1 MCGICGE
8 ITFDGA
14 RADHA
19 AVDRMREALAPRGPD
34 GTGAWADGRVALG
47 HRRLAIVD
55 RSEAGAQPFVDD
67 ALGLAAVYNGMI
79 YNYRE
84 LRDELTGA
92 GYRFRSTS
100 DTEVVL
106 AAYHRWGEQ
115 FAQHLLGMFAVV
127 VVERA
132 SGRVVL
138 ARDRLGVKPLYLSR
152 TPGRLRFAS
161 TLPALVRAGGVDT
174 ALDPVGLHHF
184 LSWRAVGP
192 APTTILAGVEKLPP
206 ATVRVV
212 ERDGRS
218 RDRVYWSPA
227 YERRPEHAAWTSDDW
242 TDAVQEALSRA
253 VRRRMVAD
261 VGVGVLLSGGLD
273 SSLVVALLSAQG
285 QTGLQTFSVGFED
298 VGGTAGDEFAYSDVI
313 ADRFGTDHHRIRAT
327 AQDVVDA
334 LPHTVA
340 AMSEPMVSHDAVAF
354 DLLSRAVASHV
365 RVVQSGQ
372 GADEVFGGYR
382 WHAPLLDVDRADAA
396 ETYVEHYLDR
406 DASDLK
412 ALLEPGWLPEVD
424 PSRAVVAAHM
434 ARPGAATALD
444 AALRLDTE
452 VMLVDD
458 PLMRVDSM
466 SMAWGLEAREPFLD
480 HELVELAAA
489 CPPELKAG
497 GGGKGVLR
505 AVARRMVPADVI
517 DRPKGYFPVP
527 AVTHLDGPVLDLVR
541 DALTSR
547 VARERGLLRAEA
559 VDRLLADPD
568 GFRTRTGVNPL
579 WQVGVLELWLQEHG
593 VG

>member
-8 ITFDGA
+8 ITFDQ
-14 RADHA
+14 RPADED
-19 AVDRMREALAPRGPD
+19 AVTRMRDHLAPRGPD
-34 GTGAWADGRVALG
+34 GAGAWADGRIALG

-55 RSEAGAQPFVDD
+55 RSEAGAQPFAADD
-67 ALGLAAVYNGMI
+67 LGLVGVYNGMI

-84 LRDELTGA
+84 LRAELAAA
-92 GYRFRSTS
+92 GYRFRSTC
-100 DTEVVL
+100 DTEVLL
-106 AAYHRWGEQ
+106 AAYHRWGER
-115 FAQHLLGMFAVV
+115 FAEHLQGMFAAVL
-127 VVERA
+127 VERE

-138 ARDRLGVKPLYLSR
+138 VRDRLGVKPLYLAR

-161 TLPALVRAGGVDT
+161 TLPALVAAGGFDT
-174 ALDPVGLHHF
+174 GVDPVGLHHF

-192 APTTILAGVEKLPP
+192 APRTVLRGAEKLPP

-212 ERDGRS
+212 EPDGTA

-227 YERRPEHAAWTSDDW
+227 YERRPEHRGWSAADW
-242 TDAVQEALSRA
+242 ADAVQEALGRA
-253 VRRRMVAD
+253 VARRMVAD
-261 VGVGVLLSGGLD
+261 VGVGVLLSGGID
-273 SSLVVALLSAQG
+273 SSLVVALLAAQG
-285 QTGLQTFSVGFED
+285 QAGVQTFSVGFED
-298 VGGTAGDEFAYSDVI
+298 VAGTAGDEFAYSDAV
-313 ADRFGTDHHRIRAT
+313 ARRFGTDHHRIRVSAGEL
-327 AQDVVDA
+327 VDL
-334 LPHTVA
+334 LPHTVG

-354 DLLSRAVASHV
+354 DLLSREVAPHV
-365 RVVQSGQ
+365 RVVQTGQ

-382 WHAPLLDVDRADAA
+382 WHPPLLDVDRADAA
-396 ETYVEHYLDR
+396 DTYVQHYLDR

-412 ALLEPGWLPEVD
+412 QLLQPEWLPAGD
-424 PSRAVVAAHM
+424 PSRAVVDAHT
-434 ARPGAATALD
+434 ARPGATTALD

-466 SMAWGLEAREPFLD
+466 SMAWGVEAREPFLD

-505 AVARRMVPADVI
+505 AVARRLVPASVV

-527 AVTHLDGPVLDLVR
+527 AVTHLDGPVLDLVQ
-541 DALTSR
+541 DALGSR
-547 VARERGLLRAEA
+547 AARERGVFRQEA
-559 VDRLLADPD
+559 VDRLRADPD

-579 WQVGVLELWLQEHG
+579 WQIGVLELWLQQHG

>member
-14 RADHA
+14 PADRT
-19 AVDRMREALAPRGPD
+19 AVDRMRDALGPRGPD
-34 GTGAWADGRVALG
+34 GTGSWADGRAALG

-55 RSEAGAQPFVDD
+55 RSDSGSQPFVDD
-67 ALGLAAVYNGMI
+67 ALGLVGVYNGMI

-84 LRDELTGA
+84 LRAELGGA

-106 AAYHRWGEQ
+106 AAYDRWGER
-115 FAQHLLGMFAVV
+115 FAEHLLGMFAVV

-138 ARDRLGVKPLYLSR
+138 ARDRLGVKPLYLAR
-152 TPGRLRFAS
+152 RPGRLRFAS
-161 TLPALVRAGGVDT
+161 TLPALVRAGDLDT
-174 ALDPVGLHHF
+174 AIDPVGLHHY

-212 ERDGRS
+212 EPDGRT
-218 RDRVYWSPA
+218 RDRVYWAPA
-227 YERRPEHAAWTSDDW
+227 YERRPEHAAWTPDDW

-273 SSLVVALLSAQG
+273 SSLVVGLLAAQG
-285 QTGLQTFSVGFED
+285 QTGLRTFSVGFED
-298 VGGTAGDEFAYSDVI
+298 VGGTAGDEFAYSDVV
-313 ADRFGTDHHRIRAT
+313 AERFGTVHHRIRAR

-354 DLLSRAVASHV
+354 DLLSRAVAPHV

-382 WHAPLLDVDRADAA
+382 WHAPLLDVDRAEAA
-396 ETYVEHYLDR
+396 DTYVEHYLDR

-412 ALLEPGWLPEVD
+412 PLLEPGWVPDVD

-434 ARPGAATALD
+434 ARPGATTALD

-452 VMLVDD
+452 VMLVAD
-458 PLMRVDSM
+458 PLTRVDSM

-497 GGGKGVLR
+497 GGGKAVLR
-505 AVARRMVPADVI
+505 AVARRLLPAEVI

-527 AVTHLDGPVLDLVR
+527 AVTHMDGPVLDLVR
-541 DALTSR
+541 DALTSQ